1 MFQLSKTLHVVA
13 VGLWFGM
20 TVFFSFP
27 VALSLFATFE
37 RVAEQE
43 PRPEWF
49 PSSPQYDKDP
59 STWTPPPVGIKPP
72 FATAAD
78 VRKEQGSRAAGA
90 AVGPMFDWYFLLQG
104 ACAVVALAMALPWSR
119 IEPGVRA
126 HRLRGV
132 VLVFAFLT
140 VLVGWPLERKVS
152 DLREPRNAATD
163 ALLRAAPNISDSHYR
178 DAAEARKAFGTWHG
192 ISTTLN
198 LATLLL
204 VLAATML
211 AARLP
216 IASIRG
222 AVPAERGPAPLTR
235 RD

>member
-1 MFQLSKTLHVVA
+1 MFRLSKTLHVVA

-49 PSSPQYDKDP
+49 PSSPQYDKDS
-59 STWTPPPVGIKPP
+59 STWTPPPAGIKPP

-104 ACAVVALAMALPWSR
+104 ACAVVALATALPWSR

-126 HRLRGV
+126 HRVRVV
-132 VLVFAFLT
+132 VLILAFLS
-140 VLVGWPLERKVS
+140 VLAGWPLERKVS
-152 DLREPRNAATD
+152 DLRVPRNDATD
-163 ALLRAAPNISDSHYR
+163 ALLRAAPNVSDALYR
-178 DAAEARKAFGTWHG
+178 DSSEARKAFGAWHG

-198 LATLLL
+198 LATIVL
-204 VLAATML
+204 VAVAMAL

-216 IASIRG
+216 NVSPSRVAP
-222 AVPAERGPAPLTR
+222 AVPAPAPLTR